1 MSLGMFGEPA
11 ASTALT
17 HTIMR
22 SDLVVTITEQGLVE
36 SAENHEVKSK
46 VRGWNTVL
54 WIIDSGTFV
63 EKGDELVRLNS
74 SVIQEQIDERTKY
87 SNWSQS
93 AADRSAASVARAKLA
108 VSEYEQ
114 GRYIATEMTLEKD
127 VVVAEAALR
136 SAIDRLRHTRSMAR
150 SEYVSELEVEEKEF
164 AVRQARLNVE
174 LKRTQLEVLTTFTRK
189 EQMQTLSGNFKS
201 IKATHRANA
210 ERAMA
215 DTSRRDRAVD
225 EIQHCVVVAD
235 RSGLV
240 IHPDAAKWESGPIA
254 EGTNVHKDQVLLLMP
269 DLSKMQVKVG
279 VHEAAVKRVK
289 VDNTARVTLADGALE
304 GRVSEVASIT
314 KPAGWWTANEVRY
327 DTLITLPP
335 IDGLRPGMSAE
346 VEIVIAEHHN
356 VLTIPVA
363 AIVENDGKH
372 HCWLKTG
379 SEIKRR
385 SIKLGDS
392 NDVFT
397 IVEEGLQEGD
407 EVLLNPTFYE
417 DTTSGDTNTEDQE
430 PDSERSDATEEDTR

>member
-1 MSLGMFGEPA
+1 MSLGMFAEPE
-11 ASTALT
+11 ASSALT
-17 HTIMR
+17 HTITR
-22 SDLVVTITEQGLVE
+22 RDLVVTITEQGLVE
-36 SAENHEVKSK
+36 SAENHEIKAL

-63 EKGDELVRLNS
+63 EKGDVLVRLDS
-74 SVIQEQIDERTKY
+74 SVIQEQINERTKY

-93 AADRSAASVARAKLA
+93 AADRSAASVATAELA

-114 GRYIATEMTLEKD
+114 GRYIADEMTLEKD

-136 SAIDRLRHTRSMAR
+136 SASDRLRHTRSMAR

-164 AVRQARLNVE
+164 SVRQARLNVE
-174 LKRTQLEVLTTFTRK
+174 LKRTQLEVLKTFTRK

-201 IKATHRANA
+201 IQATHRANA

-225 EIQHCVVVAD
+225 EIQYCVVVAD

-269 DLSKMQVKVG
+269 TLSKMQVKVG
-279 VHEAAVKRVK
+279 VHEALVKRVK
-289 VDNTARVTLADGALE
+289 IDSSAQVTLADGTLE

-392 NDVFT
+392 NDIFT

-417 DTTSGDTNTEDQE
+417 DTNSDDPE
-430 PDSERSDATEEDTR
+430 SDAENPDAIEEGTS

>member
-289 VDNTARVTLADGALE
+289 VDSTARVTLADGALE

>member
-1 MSLGMFGEPA
+1 MSLGMFAEPE
-11 ASTALT
+11 ASSALT
-17 HTIMR
+17 HTITR
-22 SDLVVTITEQGLVE
+22 RDLVVTITEQGLVE
-36 SAENHEVKSK
+36 SAENHEIKAL

-63 EKGDELVRLNS
+63 EKGDVLVRLDS
-74 SVIQEQIDERTKY
+74 SVIQEQINERTKY

-93 AADRSAASVARAKLA
+93 AADRSAASVATAELA

-114 GRYIATEMTLEKD
+114 GRYIADEMTLEKD

-136 SAIDRLRHTRSMAR
+136 SASDRLRHTRSMAR

-174 LKRTQLEVLTTFTRK
+174 LKRTQLEVLKTFTRK

-201 IKATHRANA
+201 IQATHRANA

-225 EIQHCVVVAD
+225 EIQYCVVVAD

-269 DLSKMQVKVG
+269 TLSKMQVKVG
-279 VHEAAVKRVK
+279 VHEALVKRVK
-289 VDNTARVTLADGALE
+289 IDSSAQVTLADGTLE

-392 NDVFT
+392 NDIFT

-417 DTTSGDTNTEDQE
+417 DTNSDDPE
-430 PDSERSDATEEDTR
+430 SDAENPDAIEEGTS